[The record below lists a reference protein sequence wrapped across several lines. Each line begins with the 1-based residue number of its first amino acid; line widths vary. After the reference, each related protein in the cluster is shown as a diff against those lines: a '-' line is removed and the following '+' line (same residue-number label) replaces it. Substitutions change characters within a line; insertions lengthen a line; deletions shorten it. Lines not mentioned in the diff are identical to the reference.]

1 MTRMTI
7 QHHITQSLRSLLV
20 FTVALG
26 LIYPLVTTGIA
37 AIIAPSQRAGSLVVA
52 PCPALG
58 TCPPENERVVGSALI
73 GQHFDA
79 PHYFWGRPS
88 ATAKPYDG
96 MGASGSNF
104 GPSNPAL
111 HEAVA
116 ARIAALGPSASKVPV
131 DLVTAS
137 ASGLDPHMSQAAA
150 LFQVPRVAAARGITK
165 ESLEALVKGHVEP
178 RLFGL
183 FGERVVN
190 VLTVNM
196 ALDALAPQA
205 DSGRR

>member
-1 MTRMTI
+1 MTHKTI
-7 QHHITQSLRSLLV
+7 QRHITQSLRSLLA
-20 FTVALG
+20 FTIALG
-26 LIYPLVTTGIA
+26 LVYPLVTTGLA
-37 AIIAPSQRAGSLVVA
+37 AIIAPSQRAGSLVLA
-52 PCPALG
+52 PCPAEG
-58 TCPPENERVVGSALI
+58 TCPPEIERAVGSSLV
-73 GQHFDA
+73 GQLFDA

-96 MGASGSNF
+96 MGASGSNL

-116 ARIAALGPSASKVPV
+116 ARVAALGPTSSKVPI
-131 DLVTAS
+131 DLVTTS
-137 ASGLDPHMSQAAA
+137 ASGLDPHISPAAA
-150 LFQVPRVAAARGITK
+150 LFQVPRVAATRGLTK
-165 ESLEALVKGHVEP
+165 ERLETLVKEHVEP

-190 VLTVNM
+190 VLALNM